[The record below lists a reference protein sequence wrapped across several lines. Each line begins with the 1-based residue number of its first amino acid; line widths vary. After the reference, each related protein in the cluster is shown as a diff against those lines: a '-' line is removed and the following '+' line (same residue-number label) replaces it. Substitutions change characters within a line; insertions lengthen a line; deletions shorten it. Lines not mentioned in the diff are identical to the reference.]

1 MTGVIVDCAVYDNGV
16 RRAGVIDLDHAL
28 ESARDQDAFV
38 WIGVFEPEGEE
49 FEAVAKEFEL
59 HELAVEDAI
68 RAHQRPKLEV
78 YDDSLFCVLKTARY
92 LDVSETVE
100 FGELQIFVG
109 HDFVV
114 VVRHGHASPLAEVRR
129 NLEEKPDLLKHG
141 PIAVLH
147 AIVDRVVDDYEP
159 VLDGIDNDIS
169 EIESEVFTDEH
180 QNPAERIYKLK
191 REVLDFLR
199 HTKPF
204 GDALRRL
211 AMCSVPHSHS
221 ELANY
226 FRDVEDHM
234 FRVVS
239 ELENMRDLLTD
250 ALNANLGQVGVR
262 QNEDMRKIS
271 AWVAIAA
278 VPTVTG
284 AIYGM
289 NFDRMPELQSPLGY
303 PAALLVTVLICVLL
317 YRKFKAVGWL

>member
-1 MTGVIVDCAVYDNGV
+1 MCDLRGRGPSPDPVDFD
-16 RRAGVIDLDHAL
+16 RAL
-28 ESARDQDAFV
+28 ETAKEPDSFV
-38 WIGVFEPEGEE
+38 WIGVFEPTHDE

-78 YDDSLFCVLKTARY
+78 YDNSLFCVLKTARY
-92 LDVSETVE
+92 LDDTEEVE
-100 FGELQIFVG
+100 FGELQVFVG
-109 HDFVV
+109 DDFVV
-114 VVRHGHASPLAEVRR
+114 AVRHGHASPLKEVRR
-129 NLEEKPDLLKHG
+129 TLEQKPDLLRHG
-141 PIAVLH
+141 PISVLH

-159 VLDGIDNDIS
+159 VIDGIDNDIS
-169 EIESEVFTDEH
+169 EIEAEVFTDEH
-180 QNPAERIYKLK
+180 RNPAERIYKLK

-204 GDALRRL
+204 SEALRRL
-211 AMCSVPHSHS
+211 AACSVPQAHTG
-221 ELANY
+221 LANY

-234 FRVVS
+234 LRVVS

-250 ALNANLGQVGVR
+250 ALNANLAQVGVR
-262 QNEDMRKIS
+262 QNEHMRKIS

-289 NFDRMPELQSPLGY
+289 NFDHMPELDHPLGY
-303 PAALLVTVLICVLL
+303 PIALAVTALICVVL

>member
-1 MTGVIVDCAVYDNGV
+1 MAGVIVDCAVYANGV
-16 RRAGVIDLDHAL
+16 RRAGVVDLDHAL
-28 ESARDQDAFV
+28 ESVKDPDAFV
-38 WIGVFEPEGEE
+38 WIGVFEPEAEE
-49 FEAVAKEFEL
+49 FKAVAKEFYL

-78 YDDSLFCVLKTARY
+78 YGDSLFCVLKTARY
-92 LDVSETVE
+92 LDDTESVE

-114 VVRHGHASPLAEVRR
+114 AVRHGHASPLSEVRR
-129 NLEEKPDLLKHG
+129 TLEQKPELLRHG

-159 VLDGIDNDIS
+159 VIDGIDNDVS
-169 EIESEVFTDEH
+169 EIEADVFTDEN

-191 REVLDFLR
+191 REVLEFLR

-211 AMCSVPHSHS
+211 AMCSVPHSHP

-234 FRVVS
+234 LRVVS
-239 ELENMRDLLTD
+239 ELENLRDLLTD
-250 ALNANLGQVGVR
+250 AVNANLAQVGVR
-262 QNEDMRKIS
+262 QNEDMRQIS

-278 VPTVTG
+278 VPTVAG

-289 NFDRMPELQSPLGY
+289 NFDYMPELDHPLGY
-303 PAALLVTVLICVLL
+303 PAVIIVTALVCLLL
-317 YRKFKAVGWL
+317 YRKFKSVGWL

>member
-1 MTGVIVDCAVYDNGV
+1 VIVDCAVYENGV
-16 RRAGVIDLDHAL
+16 RRPGTVDSDMAL
-28 ESARDQDAFV
+28 ETARDPEAFV
-38 WIGVFEPEGEE
+38 WIGVFEPEEAE

-78 YDDSLFCVLKTARY
+78 YGDSLFCVLRTARY
-92 LDVSETVE
+92 IDKTEEVE
-100 FGELQIFVG
+100 FGELQVFVG

-114 VVRHGHASPLAEVRR
+114 AVRHGHASPLSDVRR
-129 NLEEKPDLLKHG
+129 RLEEKPDLLAHG

-159 VLDGIDNDIS
+159 VLDGIDNDVS
-169 EIESEVFTDEH
+169 EIEASVFTHESH
-180 QNPAERIYKLK
+180 NPAERIYKLK

-204 GDALRRL
+204 LDALRRL
-211 AMCSVPHSHS
+211 SQCSVPHAHP

-234 FRVVS
+234 LRVVG

-289 NFDRMPELQSPLGY
+289 NFENMPELNHPFGY
-303 PAALLVTVLICVLL
+303 PAALLLTALIAVLL
-317 YRKFKAVGWL
+317 YRKFKSVGWL

>member
-1 MTGVIVDCAVYDNGV
+1 VAVIVDCAVYENGV
-16 RRAGVIDLDHAL
+16 RRPGVVDFDHAL
-28 ESARDQDAFV
+28 ETAREPKGFV
-38 WIGVFEPEGEE
+38 WIGVFEPEADE
-49 FEAVAKEFEL
+49 FDAVAKEFEL

-68 RAHQRPKLEV
+68 RAHQRPKLEI
-78 YDDSLFCVLKTARY
+78 YGDSLFCVLKTARY
-92 LDVSETVE
+92 LDDTEEVE

-109 HDFVV
+109 SDFVV
-114 VVRHGHASPLAEVRR
+114 AVRHGHASPLSEVRKT
-129 NLEEKPDLLKHG
+129 LEHKPELLAHG

-159 VLDGIDNDIS
+159 VLDGIDNDVS
-169 EIESEVFTDEH
+169 EIEADVFTHEA

-199 HTKPF
+199 NTKPF
-204 GDALRRL
+204 VEALRRL
-211 AMCSVPHSHS
+211 AQCSVPHAHP
-221 ELANY
+221 ELAHY

-234 FRVVS
+234 LRVVG

-289 NFDRMPELQSPLGY
+289 NFDTMPELDHPLGY
-303 PAALLVTVLICVLL
+303 PIAMLLTALACYLL
-317 YRKFKAVGWL
+317 YRKFKSVGWL